1 MFAKNMGQTDRL
13 IRAIFGVVAII
24 LFFTLAGGLKWLALV
39 VGIVM
44 LATSAM
50 GSCPPYQIL
59 GINTCKTKG

>member
-13 IRAIFGVVAII
+13 IRAIVGVVAII